1 MIGSGSR
8 LNARPNSTDMASQL
22 EKVTRVVLAIGCGC
36 FAKMTPRRRP
46 SLAFGWLLVVTT
58 GWAQTATPTSTS
70 TPACT
75 NDSWTASSTTNAPGA
90 RDYHTAVWTV
100 SEMIVWGGRAE
111 NAGGPGPSPGG
122 TPTPTATATFT
133 PIGDVQTGRRYNPG
147 TDTWTATSTANAPS
161 SRHLHTA
168 IWTGSEMIVWGGYDG
183 SSSLNTGGRYN
194 LGTD

>member
-1 MIGSGSR
+1 MMRSCSR

-58 GWAQTATPTSTS
+58 GWAQTPTATPTS

-100 SEMIVWGGRAE
+100 SEMIVWGGSAG
-111 NAGGPGPSPGG
+111 NAGGTGVRLGEQA
-122 TPTPTATATFT
+122 TTTATA
-133 PIGDVQTGRRYNPG
+133 
-147 TDTWTATSTANAPS
+147 
-161 SRHLHTA
+161 
-168 IWTGSEMIVWGGYDG
+168 
-183 SSSLNTGGRYN
+183 
-194 LGTD
+194 